1 MLHLT
6 NIFWVFLLFFFSVI
20 LTKPLDIP
28 VIAILANPNPYNSQ
42 NITSSRVNSQY
53 VRWLEQSFSEVVVI
67 QPWHTE
73 EEIEEIL
80 EKVNGVLWPGGD
92 RDLKLCGEFEQ
103 KAILILKKI
112 IKLYDEKKVR
122 LPLWG
127 TCQGFEM
134 IAAFLSNTVGVLT
147 NFDSWDVKLPVIF
160 KEPKQNSFLSGS
172 AFSEMYKDFSKGELD
187 ALRSENVTAHY
198 HNLGISEDNFNKFN
212 LKKILKITSYG
223 LDVNNK
229 EFISSF
235 EGVKYP
241 FYGVQYHP
249 EMIAYKKIKM
259 RGIPRTMNAV
269 KISQKLSDFFLNQ
282 ARMNDHRMDAE
293 DIKRYKYIDFNLN
306 NLIYE
311 GGSHYYIF
319 GKDESS

>member
-6 NIFWVFLLFFFSVI
+6 NIFVFLLFSFSVI
-20 LTKPLDIP
+20 LTKPLEIP

-80 EKVNGVLWPGGD
+80 DKVNGVLWPGGD
-92 RDLKLCGEFEQ
+92 RDLKLCGEFER

-112 IKLYDEKKVR
+112 MKLYDEKKVR

-134 IAAFLSNTVGVLT
+134 IAAFLSNTVSVLT
-147 NFDSWDVKLPVIF
+147 HFDSWDVKLPLIF
-160 KEPKQNSFLSGS
+160 KESKENSFLLESSFSG
-172 AFSEMYKDFSKGELD
+172 MYKDFSRGELD
-187 ALRSENVTAHY
+187 ALQSENVTAHF
-198 HNLGISEDNFNKFN
+198 HHLGISEDNFNKFN

-229 EFISSF
+229 EFIASF

-241 FYGVQYHP
+241 IYGVQYHP

-259 RGIPRTMNAV
+259 KGIPRTMNAI
-269 KISQKLSDFFLNQ
+269 KLSQKLSNFFLSQ
-282 ARMNDHRMDAE
+282 ARMNDNRMDAE
-293 DIKRYKYIDFNLN
+293 DIKKYNHIDSYLN
-306 NLIYE
+306 NLVYE
-311 GGSHYYIF
+311 EGSYYYIF
-319 GKDESS
+319 GKEDSS